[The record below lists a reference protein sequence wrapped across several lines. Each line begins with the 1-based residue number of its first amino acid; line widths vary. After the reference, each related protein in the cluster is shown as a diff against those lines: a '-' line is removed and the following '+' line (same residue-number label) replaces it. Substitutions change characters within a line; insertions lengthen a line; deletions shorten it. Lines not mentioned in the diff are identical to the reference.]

1 MKNTGYLI
9 LLFTALLIGLYSCK
23 NNDEVFVTV
32 KYTYITAINAG
43 ADTLNFYLNGTRQN
57 NASSISPAGSP
68 GMLVVPSGLQ
78 NYEFKKAGQSV
89 VLFSL
94 PLNLAY
100 NTFNSVYVTG
110 ESANSVFKTVD
121 TIPQLNTAQT
131 DTLTAVR
138 FVNAAPDAGNL
149 NVFIGDTVNFKSAA
163 FKSSSKFNL
172 TGRGKKKV
180 TVYLAGIATPIID
193 TPIIFQPAVSYTLYT
208 KGLLNGKGNAAFGL
222 GLLINQIPQN

>member
-1 MKNTGYLI
+1 MKNTAYLI

-23 NNDEVFVTV
+23 NNDEVFPNV
-32 KYTYITAINAG
+32 KYTYITVINAG

-57 NASSISPAGSP
+57 NASSIFPAGA
-68 GMLVVPSGLQ
+68 LELQIVPAGLQ
-78 NYEFKKAGQSV
+78 NYAFKKTGQSV
-89 VLFSL
+89 VLFGL
-94 PLNLAY
+94 PLNLTF
-100 NTFNSVYVTG
+100 NTLNSVYITG

-131 DTLTAVR
+131 DTLAVR

-149 NVFIGDTVNFKSAA
+149 NVFVGDTVKFNSAA
-163 FKSSSKFNL
+163 FKSSSVFYL

-180 TVYLAGIATPIID
+180 TVYLAGAAIPIID
-193 TPIIFQPAVSYTLYT
+193 TAIIFQPAVSYTLFA

-222 GLLINQIPQN
+222 GLLINQIP